1 MTHAYVFGYGS
12 LVNRR
17 THGYRDASTA
27 RIAGWRRAWRHL
39 EGRDVAL
46 LTVIED
52 CRSRLDGLI
61 AAVPDAEWAALDLR
75 ERNYLK
81 AKAENVEHTLPRMP
95 EVHIYHAPC
104 WMHRPARSMTPIALS
119 YLDVVVQGY
128 LAEFGE
134 AGVARFFETTDGWDA
149 PVLDD
154 RDAPIYR
161 HHRPPD
167 ARERHLVGDHLSALG
182 TRIEMRRP

>member
-1 MTHAYVFGYGS
+1 MAHAYVFGYGS

-17 THGYRDASTA
+17 THGYRDAQKA
-27 RIAGWRRAWRHL
+27 RISGWRRAWRHL
-39 EGRDVAL
+39 EGRPAAL

-52 CRSRLDGLI
+52 RQARIDGLI
-61 AAVPDAEWAALDLR
+61 AAVPDTEWAALDLR
-75 ERNYLK
+75 EQNYLK
-81 AKAENVEHTLPRMP
+81 AKADNVEHTLPQEP
-95 EVHIYHAPC
+95 EVHIYHAPD
-104 WMHRPARSMTPIALS
+104 WMHRPAKSMTPIALS

-134 AGVARFFETTDGWDA
+134 AGVTRFFETTDGWDA
-149 PVLDD
+149 PVLND

-161 HHRPPD
+161 RHRTPN

-182 TRIEMRRP
+182 ASIETRRT